1 MVKYNMVSIVIPVYN
16 AEKYIAETI
25 MSVLAQTYPDWE
37 LILVDDCSTDG
48 SVACINEV
56 LLVVPDK
63 VRERIKVI
71 SKEKNEGAA
80 AARNAGLQ
88 AAKGRYLAF
97 LDGDDLWLADKLE
110 KQLAFMEKTGAAFS
124 FTGYEF
130 GDERAVGNGKAVH
143 VPPTLNYRGALSR
156 TVIST
161 ITVLFDMTVIDKDLL
176 EMPSIKSEDTA
187 TWWRILRNGH
197 TAYGLDEVTAIYRR
211 YPHSLSADKLE
222 AVRRIWYL
230 YRHQEGLGLLDSL
243 WNFVFWAVRATL
255 RRM

>member
-1 MVKYNMVSIVIPVYN
+1 MVSIVIPVYN

-25 MSVLAQTYPDWE
+25 KSVLAQTYSDWE
-37 LILVDDCSTDG
+37 LILVDDGSTDETI
-48 SVACINEV
+48 ARITDV

-63 VRERIKVI
+63 VREHIYVI
-71 SKEKNEGAA
+71 HKEQNEGAA
-80 AARNAGLQ
+80 AARNTGLHK
-88 AAKGRYLAF
+88 AKGRYLAF

-130 GDERAVGNGKAVH
+130 GDEKAVSTGRAVH
-143 VPPTLNYRGALSR
+143 VPPTLNYREALSR

-161 ITVLFDMTVIDKDLL
+161 ITVLFDMTVISKELL
-176 EMPSIKSEDTA
+176 EMPPIKSEDTA
-187 TWWRILRNGH
+187 TWWRILRSGH

-222 AVRRIWYL
+222 AIRRIWNL
-230 YRHQEGLGLLDSL
+230 YRRQEGLGLPYSL
-243 WNFVFWAVRATL
+243 WNLAFWAVRAAW
-255 RRM
+255 RRI